1 MTKIQYDPEVQILTI
16 RFNKNKIVDSDVK
29 SNVVIDY
36 DKDGEIVSLEILSTD
51 LEGIITEKELANL
64 SS

>member
-1 MTKIQYDPEVQILTI
+1 MTKIKYDPEVQILTI